1 MLTQF
6 HPSRGA
12 LAAVALALLPMTLL
26 CPTVAQAS
34 CGSAFCTLMTDRYAQ
49 GTGEPHAG
57 WSLDLRL
64 ESVTQDR
71 LRSGTSNV
79 DPAAVTGE
87 EAIERH
93 TRNLNVV
100 TTLAYGLDEHW
111 TFGLRVPVVHR
122 DHLHDLIDAETGLP
136 TTSESWRFTRIGDV
150 QTSARWQTLSADG
163 RTSYALIGG
172 LQLPTG
178 SITERNA
185 DGSRAERAMQ
195 PGTGTTDVVL
205 GVAARRA
212 VGLEDALIAQ
222 AGVSQALNAREDFR
236 PGRRLDASAGWS
248 HAFSHQLGAV
258 VQLNYRHRERDSGLQ
273 AEPDNSGST
282 SLNLSPGFTVGLGR
296 SSTLYAYVQL
306 PLYQRVNGIQLV
318 PQHALAL
325 GWTSEF

>member
-1 MLTQF
+1 MPA
-6 HPSRGA
+6 HA
-12 LAAVALALLPMTLL
+12 LASHAVRIAVALTLPLALV
-26 CPTVAQAS
+26 CPTPAHAS

-71 LRSGTSNV
+71 LRSGTSNI

-93 TRNLNVV
+93 SRNLNVV
-100 TTLAYGLDEHW
+100 TTVGYGLDEHW
-111 TFGLRVPVVHR
+111 SVALRVPVVHR
-122 DHLHDLIDAETGLP
+122 DHLHDLLDAETGQP
-136 TTSESWRFTRIGDV
+136 TTSESWRFTRLGDL
-150 QTSARWQTLSADG
+150 QASTRWQTLSTDG

-178 SITERNA
+178 SITEHNA

-195 PGTGTTDVVL
+195 PGSGTTDVVL

-212 VGLEDALIAQ
+212 VGLKDAVIAQ
-222 AGVSQALNAREDFR
+222 AGVTQALNEREQFK
-236 PGRRLDASAGWS
+236 PGRRLDVSAGWS
-248 HAFSHQLGAV
+248 HAFTHQVGAV
-258 VQLNYRHRERDSGLQ
+258 VQLNYRHRERDSGLE

-282 SLNLSPGFTVGLGR
+282 TLNLSPGFTLGLGH

-318 PQHALAL
+318 PEHALAV